1 MTPHDLR
8 ELEDRL
14 DADEPQDS
22 DWLDVAMMASGI
34 LFVAAV
40 LVAVVRV
47 IW

>member
-8 ELEDRL
+8 DIEDRL

-22 DWLDVAMMASGI
+22 DWLDVAMLIAAVC
-34 LFVAAV
+34 FVATV